1 LFVPVALVV
10 LVAVLTV
17 ALVAIVA
24 YKYWHDRNARGGWRI
39 GAAGRYQ
46 RVVEMGDASSVL
58 GAAAA
63 AAAAAAVGAGRDGAV
78 GAGTGGG
85 GGSAGYQSRG
95 VA

>member
-1 LFVPVALVV
+1 
-10 LVAVLTV
+10 VAVLAV

-24 YKYWHDRNARGGWRI
+24 YKYLHDRNARGGWRI

-46 RVVEMGDASSVL
+46 RVVEMGGATAVL

-63 AAAAAAVGAGRDGAV
+63 AAAAAAVAGAGRDGVA
-78 GAGTGGG
+78 GAGTGCGA
-85 GGSAGYQSRG
+85 GSAGYQSRG

>member
-1 LFVPVALVV
+1 MPVALVV
-10 LVAVLTV
+10 LVAVLAV

-46 RVVEMGDASSVL
+46 RVVEMGDGSSVL
-58 GAAAA
+58 GA
-63 AAAAAAVGAGRDGAV
+63 GAGAAGAGGGGDGAA
-78 GAGTGGG
+78 GAGTGSGA
-85 GGSAGYQSRG
+85 GSAGYQSRG

>member
-1 LFVPVALVV
+1 MPVALVV
-10 LVAVLTV
+10 LVAVLAV

-24 YKYWHDRNARGGWRI
+24 YKYLHDRNARGGWRI

-63 AAAAAAVGAGRDGAV
+63 AAGAGAGRDGAV